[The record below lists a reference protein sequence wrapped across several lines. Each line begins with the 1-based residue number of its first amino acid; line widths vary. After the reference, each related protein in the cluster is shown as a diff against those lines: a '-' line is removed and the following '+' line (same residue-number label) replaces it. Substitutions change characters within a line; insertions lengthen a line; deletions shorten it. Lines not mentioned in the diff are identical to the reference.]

1 MKTLRN
7 AFCMKPIC
15 VAVMVLLMGRSVHAG
30 LELAKTVVGNLAQ
43 VSSGQQF
50 TYRLSYRAAS
60 TTAHFYDVVLN
71 DVLPAELD
79 YLSVQG
85 TSHTTNI
92 TYTTGTRTLRVEF
105 INPLPAGST
114 GQIDLNV
121 RFKRGMTLNGTTVT
135 NQAVFS
141 ASNAGS
147 ITSAPVVIR
156 ATADITL
163 AASKTLVNP
172 SVPLNDAITYT
183 VKAFTTT
190 QTGALTIT
198 NITMIDQL
206 PVGAVFVTSTS
217 GGTYDAG
224 THAVTWR
231 VGDIVPGTTDSQSR
245 NVTIRYP
252 ESVFQLSNRVVN
264 VIHVSGTPLG
274 GDPVM
279 RTAAITNTI
288 VVPIAGI
295 TCVKE
300 VPNNYVYL
308 NKPATKTYS
317 FNNVQNTGNTTLENL
332 VLTDPI
338 PPQIEVTDIYTGAFS
353 GSPAGLATN
362 IMVEYQTTSK
372 GWTPV
377 TGSPFPGVSSS
388 YIRVSTLGLANNEFI
403 TALRW
408 SFGDLPA
415 TYRVA
420 SPKFN
425 VRVLTSTDRNGN
437 PVVVDQVI
445 TNTAVLTYTDFTGA
459 KTKTTSAP
467 LTIQSP
473 RPVIQLEKGL
483 STGTTITHG
492 GIGAF
497 YIRLRNVVTAA
508 QPLVNPVMGDLLPA
522 NLTYL
527 PGTYTMYRA
536 PTNAPMP
543 IFETL
548 GNYQNTGR
556 TLLRWSWTGASS
568 YSLQTNDYVEI
579 RFQARQPVGTL
590 YGSKSNSATLVGW
603 DNAAIASLSTSI
615 GTDSTDID
623 NDGIKTDPAFYKTFS
638 WTVPSDIAMDSQK
651 WVKGT
656 LDSDWS
662 RYPDSSSVPGGRAD
676 YRLLVSNSG
685 NVPMRDIIVTDILP
699 FVGDAG
705 VVDLSERNSEWRPNL
720 AGPVVAPSNA
730 IVYYSTAENPTRTDF
745 VESGPVGS
753 SPANWTTNAPGN
765 ITRVRALRFA
775 FQNYTLQPQQTME
788 LTWPMRV
795 PVGAPTGSNVAWN
808 SFGFYGTRTDSGT
821 TLLASEPLKV
831 GVKTVMDT
839 NSAYGDRVWFD
850 ANKDGIQQPEELGVN
865 GIRVELWQDSSEQ
878 SIPDGIINTNVDQLV
893 GWTITGDDQ
902 DGNGG
907 YFLFPNLTPGDYYA
921 KLDIPAPYV
930 ITTTNAVPDANSDS
944 DIDPVTRCTPIYTLA
959 DSHRLVVSNI
969 SFSVTS
975 EQLKNYFLRFG
986 EVSEAVIII
995 DIETGRSK
1003 GFGFVTMPDLEALN
1017 NARQEL
1023 NGSEFEGRQ
1032 LVVEAAN
1039 PERNFTFDA
1048 GVWLP
1053 PYGVTLIKTAGTA
1066 LDGTVYWTNITQ
1078 TVIYAYTIS
1087 NVGSL
1092 ALIDIALSD
1101 DVLGTITHIAGPLA
1115 PGASLTVYAS
1125 QPNLSA
1131 NVTNVAMVAARPAN
1145 AQGGEISGAPLA
1157 VAQDDAVVH
1166 LYSTLGGR
1174 VWNDFNADGIQD
1186 VGELGRTNVTV
1197 TLYDAMDA
1205 EITSTRTTADGS
1217 YVFRNLYPGAYQ
1229 TGVTRSD
1236 AGDLFSPLGN
1246 GTATTDSDADLN
1258 TGRMSV
1264 VNLQYGE
1271 SNLTRD
1277 GGIYRLASIGG
1288 RVWNDADLDGIQD
1301 PGEVGRSGV
1310 TLHLLDENGD
1320 TLSTMLTD
1328 ADGSYVF
1335 SDRQPGMYA
1344 VQIVAPNDMMLS
1356 AKDKGA
1362 NDLLDSDTDPSTGR
1376 TETTVLISDERD
1388 RSWDFGL
1395 FDPRPGIMI
1404 IKTAGTASDGA
1415 TFSAQN
1421 GSDVTYSYV
1430 VTNTGNTYLMP
1441 VTVTDDVLGM
1451 VGTLAQKLAPGAAAT
1466 LTAIAYHVTTN
1477 TMNIATVT
1485 ATPSDAYGRALGAD
1499 LTDDDNAYV
1508 TVNGEFGRS
1517 RVWLDENRNGIQN
1530 LAEAGVPGVTVI
1542 LYDLANQEVTRTT
1555 TDAAGTYTFGTL
1567 SSGSYTIQ
1575 FVVPP
1580 NYYLTLSHQGT
1591 DDMLDSDPD
1600 ALTGRTGPVVLVGG
1614 ATQVGWDA
1622 GLYRVLPNIE
1632 LVKTAGSAADGAPF
1646 VVYGHAD
1653 VTYSY
1658 TIRNTGE
1665 AHLGTIAVTDD
1676 KLGPIGTFAGLLAP
1690 GAQTVFTVTLT
1701 NVTADVT
1708 NIATVTANPVDENGE
1723 DFANVL
1729 DVSDSDD
1736 AVVVVLPCATLAGR
1750 VWIDAYRDGVRIPSE
1765 PGLLGVTVILRDSAG
1780 LGIAT
1785 NQTSLEGTYSFD
1797 DILPGDYRVQVL
1809 LPSAAWHFTVQD
1821 SGLDDTVDSD
1831 IEPVSGLTRLFTLAS
1846 GEQAHGWDA
1855 GVYGGLPPGF
1865 CNSMTL
1871 GQLFNAIIAGD
1882 FQASGGDTEG
1892 RLAIG
1897 GNARFSSGYSV
1908 GFASVGEVIP
1918 PSTPNI
1924 DRLIVGN
1931 NLYDGVFSVNGN
1943 IVYGG
1948 VREGPARYMTNNT
1961 LRAVTPVTFT
1971 AEGNVPSDGSG
1982 MSFDVLRE
1990 RIKLASAMIG
2000 NMDDRGVTN
2009 VYRDAWSLLL
2019 QGGDPAL
2026 NVFNVQVADWNV
2038 NQSENV
2044 IDVPS
2049 SSTVIV
2055 NIHGTAATFWRGT
2068 IRLVGVVTNNVLF
2081 NYVDATTLT
2090 STSID
2095 HNGAVLAPYTDAQ
2108 LSGGSINGFAFFGG
2122 SITTSNGFEFHNFPF
2137 RGQICVENPSLPMI
2151 ALSVTAG
2158 DTPDGEI
2165 LTATEGTSIALSYRI
2180 TNSGSMRVSNVTV
2193 VDADFGVI
2201 GTLIAPLA
2209 PGESA
2214 LLVSPTFAALT
2225 NWTYSASV
2233 TGVPLE
2239 DSGDVSTRFAEVTAS
2254 DVAVV
2259 KVVPVVDGYGG
2270 GAGGGGIASYDFVRP
2285 DFAVTAIDFVVKP
2298 TLTGEVF
2305 SAYVMVDN
2313 HGEVGADAGTLSLYL
2328 SEPTMVASQTVGFAT
2343 LDVGYMEPGEAKL
2356 FVFDN
2361 LVAGNR
2367 PGTHHL
2373 RAYVDSRDE
2382 VSEWSD
2388 GDNQLTATYMLS
2400 AIYMDLSMTPDGL
2413 LLRWNSLWGQLY
2425 TLQQCTNL
2433 TQAFEP
2439 FQLHVMATPP
2449 TNTFLIATPPPGGS
2463 FYKLVVEE

>member
-1 MKTLRN
+1 MKQ
-7 AFCMKPIC
+7 IC
-15 VAVMVLLMGRSVHAG
+15 VAVMVLLIGHSVHAG
-30 LELAKTVVGNLAQ
+30 LELTKTVVGNLTQ
-43 VSSGQQF
+43 VPSGQQF

-60 TTAHFYDVVLN
+60 TTTHFYDVVLT
-71 DVLPAELD
+71 DVLPVELD
-79 YLSVQG
+79 YLSGQG
-85 TSHTTNI
+85 TSHATNI
-92 TYTTGTRTLRVEF
+92 TYIAGTRTLRAMFV
-105 INPLPAGST
+105 NPLPAGST
-114 GQIDLNV
+114 GQIDFNV
-121 RFKRGMTLNGTTVT
+121 RFKRGMTPNDTTVT

-141 ASNAGS
+141 ASNANS
-147 ITSAPVVIR
+147 VTSAPVVIR
-156 ATADITL
+156 ATAGITL

-183 VKAFTTT
+183 VKASTTT
-190 QTGALTIT
+190 QMGALTIT

-217 GGTYDAG
+217 GGIYDVG

-264 VIHVSGTPLG
+264 VIQVIGTPLG

-288 VVPIAGI
+288 VVPTAGI
-295 TCVKE
+295 TCVKA
-300 VPNNYVYL
+300 VPDNYVYL
-308 NKPATKTYS
+308 DKPATKTYS
-317 FNNVQNTGNTTLENL
+317 FNNVLNTGNTTLENL

-353 GSPAGLATN
+353 GSPSGLATN

-408 SFGDLPA
+408 SFGALPA
-415 TYRVA
+415 TYMVA

-425 VRVLTSTDRNGN
+425 VRVLTSTDRDGN
-437 PVVVDQVI
+437 PVVVNQVI
-445 TNTAVLTYTDFTGA
+445 TNIATLTYTDFTGD
-459 KTKTTSAP
+459 KTTTTSAP
-467 LTIQSP
+467 LTIRSP

-483 STGTTITHG
+483 STGTTIAHG
-492 GIGAF
+492 GTGAF

-508 QPLVNPVMGDLLPA
+508 QPLINPVMGDLLPA
-522 NLTYL
+522 ELTYL
-527 PGTYTMYRA
+527 PGTYTIYRA

-543 IFETL
+543 LFETIN
-548 GNYQNTGR
+548 NYQNTGR
-556 TLLRWSWTGASS
+556 TLLRWSWTEASA

-603 DNAAIASLSTSI
+603 GNAAIDQLSTSV

-638 WTVPSDIAMDSQK
+638 WTVPSDVAMDSQK

-656 LDSDWS
+656 LDNDWS
-662 RYPDSSSVPGGRAD
+662 RYPDSASVPGGRAD

-705 VVDLSERNSEWRPNL
+705 VVDLSARDSEWRPNL

-730 IVYYSTAENPTRTDF
+730 VVYYSTAENPTRTDF

-775 FQNYTLQPQQTME
+775 FQNYTLQPQKTME

-831 GVKTVMDT
+831 GVKTVMDI

-850 ANKDGIQQPEELGVN
+850 ANKDGIQQSEELGVN
-865 GIRVELWQDSSEQ
+865 GIRVELWEDSSEQ
-878 SIPDGIINTNVDQLV
+878 SVPDGIINTNVDRFV

-907 YFLFPNLTPGDYYA
+907 YFLFPNLTPGAYYS
-921 KLDIPAPYV
+921 KFNIPSPYV
-930 ITTTNAVPDANSDS
+930 VTTNNAISDVNSDS
-944 DIDPVTRCTPIYTLA
+944 DIDPVSRCTSIYTLA
-959 DSHRLVVSNI
+959 DSHRLFVSNI
-969 SFSVTS
+969 AFTVTS
-975 EQLKNYFLRFG
+975 ERLKEQFQRFG
-986 EVSEAVIII
+986 EVSEATIIT
-995 DIETGRSK
+995 DIGTGRSK
-1003 GFGFVTMPDLEALN
+1003 GIGFVTMPDLEALN
-1017 NARQEL
+1017 SARQQL

-1048 GVWLP
+1048 GIWLP
-1053 PYGVTLIKTAGTA
+1053 PYGVSLVKTAGTA
-1066 LDGTVYWTNITQ
+1066 PDGDVWWTNINQ
-1078 TVIYAYTIS
+1078 TVVYAYTIS
-1087 NVGSL
+1087 NTGTL
-1092 ALIDIALSD
+1092 ALVDIALSD
-1101 DVLGTITHIAGPLA
+1101 DVLGTITNIAGPLA
-1115 PGASLTVYAS
+1115 PGASRTVYAS
-1125 QPNLSA
+1125 QPNLSV
-1131 NVTNVAMVAARPAN
+1131 NVTNIATVAARPAN
-1145 AQGGEISGAPLA
+1145 AQGVEISGAPLA
-1157 VAQDDAVVH
+1157 VAQDNAVVH
-1166 LYSTLGGR
+1166 LFSTLGGR
-1174 VWNDFNADGIQD
+1174 VWNDLNANGIQD
-1186 VGELGRTNVTV
+1186 AGELGRTNVTV
-1197 TLYDAMDA
+1197 TLYDAVGT

-1217 YVFRNLYPGAYQ
+1217 YVFRNLAPGAYQ

-1246 GTATTDSDADLN
+1246 GTATTDSDADLG

-1277 GGIYRLASIGG
+1277 GGIYRLASVGG
-1288 RVWNDADLDGIQD
+1288 QVWNDTDLDGVQD
-1301 PGEVGRSGV
+1301 SGETGRSGV

-1320 TLSTMLTD
+1320 TLSTTLSD
-1328 ADGSYVF
+1328 ADGNYVF
-1335 SDRQPGMYA
+1335 ADRQPGTYA
-1344 VQIVAPNDMMLS
+1344 VQIIVPNAAIVS
-1356 AKDKGA
+1356 AKDKGG
-1362 NDLLDSDTDPSTGR
+1362 NDLLDSDADPSTGR
-1376 TETTVLISDERD
+1376 TETTELISDESD

-1395 FDPRPGIMI
+1395 FVPLPGVKL
-1404 IKTAGTASDGA
+1404 IKTAGTAADGA

-1421 GSDVTYSYV
+1421 GADVTYTYV
-1430 VTNTGNTYLMP
+1430 VTNMGNTYLMP

-1451 VGTLAQKLAPGAAAT
+1451 VGTLAQKLAPGAVAT
-1466 LTAIAYHVTTN
+1466 LTAIAHHVTTN

-1485 ATPSDAYGRALGAD
+1485 ATPSDAYGRVLGAN

-1517 RVWLDENRNGIQN
+1517 RVWLDDNRNGIQD
-1530 LAEAGVPGVTVI
+1530 LAEAGIPDVTVI
-1542 LYDLANQEVTRTT
+1542 LYNLADQEVTNTT
-1555 TDAAGTYTFGTL
+1555 TDATGSYAFGTL
-1567 SSGSYTIQ
+1567 PSGTYTIQ

-1580 NYYLTLSHQGT
+1580 NYYLTLRHQGT
-1591 DDMLDSDPD
+1591 DRMRDSDPD
-1600 ALTGRTGPVVLVGG
+1600 ALTGKTGSIDLAGG
-1614 ATQVGWDA
+1614 ATQAGWDA
-1622 GLYRVLPNIE
+1622 GLYRALPGVEII
-1632 LVKTAGSAADGAPF
+1632 KTAGGAADGTPF
-1646 VVYGHAD
+1646 IVYGHGD

-1658 TIRNTGE
+1658 AIKNTGE
-1665 AHLGTIAVTDD
+1665 THLGSIAVTDD
-1676 KLGPIGTFAGLLAP
+1676 KLGAIGTFAGPLAP
-1690 GAQTVFTVTLT
+1690 DAQTVFTVTLT
-1701 NVTADVT
+1701 NVTAAVT
-1708 NIATVTANPVDENGE
+1708 NIATVTANPVDVNGE
-1723 DFANVL
+1723 DFAAVS

-1736 AVVVVLPCATLAGR
+1736 AVVVILPRATLAGH
-1750 VWIDAYRDGVRIPSE
+1750 VWVDAYRDGIRIPSE
-1765 PGLLGVTVILRDSAG
+1765 PGLLGVTVILRDATGS
-1780 LGIAT
+1780 GIAT
-1785 NQTSLEGTYSFD
+1785 NQTSSEGSYSFV

-1809 LPSAAWHFTVQD
+1809 LPSTAWHFTAQD
-1821 SGLDDTVDSD
+1821 IGLDDTVDSD

-1846 GEQAHGWDA
+1846 GEHANGWDA

-1865 CNSMTL
+1865 CSSMTL
-1871 GQLFNAIIAGD
+1871 GQTFNAIIAGD
-1882 FQASGGDTEG
+1882 FHASGGDTEG
-1892 RLAIG
+1892 RLVIG
-1897 GNARFSSGYSV
+1897 GNAHFTNGYSV
-1908 GFASVGEVIP
+1908 GIASVGEAIP
-1918 PSTPNI
+1918 PATPDI

-1931 NLYDGVFSVNGN
+1931 NLYDGNFDVNGN

-1948 VREGPARYMTNNT
+1948 LHEGPPRYMTNNI

-1971 AEGNVPSDGSG
+1971 AEGNVPADGSG
-1982 MSFDVLRE
+1982 MSFDVIRE
-1990 RIKLASAMIG
+1990 RVRLASAMIG

-2009 VYRDAWSLLL
+2009 VYHDAWSLLL
-2019 QGGDPAL
+2019 QGDDPVL

-2038 NQSENV
+2038 HKSENV
-2044 IDVPS
+2044 IDVPAG
-2049 SSTVIV
+2049 STVIV
-2055 NIHGTAATFWRGT
+2055 NIHGTVATFSNGT
-2068 IRLVGVVTNNVLF
+2068 IRLVGVATNNVLF
-2081 NYVDATTLT
+2081 NYVNATAIT
-2090 STSID
+2090 SKSID
-2095 HNGAVLAPYTDAQ
+2095 HNGAVLAPYADAQ
-2108 LSGGSINGFAFFGG
+2108 LSGGAINGFAFFGG
-2122 SITTSNGFEFHNFPF
+2122 SITTFNGFEFHNFPF
-2137 RGQICVENPSLPMI
+2137 RGQICVENSSMPMI
-2151 ALSVTAG
+2151 GLSVTAG
-2158 DTPDGEI
+2158 DAPDGAI
-2165 LTATEGTSIALSYRI
+2165 LTVTEGTTVSLSYRI
-2180 TNSGSMRVSNVTV
+2180 TNNGSMRLSDVTV

-2201 GTLIAPLA
+2201 GTLLATLA

-2214 LLVSPTFAALT
+2214 LLVSPAFTAIT
-2225 NWTYSASV
+2225 NRTYSANV
-2233 TGVPLE
+2233 TGMPLE
-2239 DSGDVSTRFAEVTAS
+2239 DSGEASTRFAEVAAS

-2259 KVVPVVDGYGG
+2259 KVVPVVDDPAGG
-2270 GAGGGGIASYDFVRP
+2270 SGGGGGITSFNSVRP

-2305 SAYVMVDN
+2305 SAYVMIDN

-2328 SEPTMVASQTVGFAT
+2328 SEPTAVAPNTSGVAT
-2343 LDVGYMEPGEAKL
+2343 LNAGYLEPGESKL

-2361 LVAGNR
+2361 LVAENVA
-2367 PGTHHL
+2367 GTHHL
-2373 RAYVDSRDE
+2373 RAYVDSLNAVR
-2382 VSEWSD
+2382 EWSD
-2388 GDNQLTATYMLS
+2388 GDNQLAVTYMLNP
-2400 AIYMDLSMTPDGL
+2400 IYMDVSLIPDGL
-2413 LLRWNSLWGQLY
+2413 LLRWNSFWGQQY
-2425 TLQQCTNL
+2425 TLLQCTNL

-2439 FQLHVMATPP
+2439 FQTHVMATPP
-2449 TNTFLIATPPPGGS
+2449 SNTFLIATPPPGGS
-2463 FYKLVVEE
+2463 FYKLLVEE